1 MATTK
6 LLYLEEFT
14 LLEAPALVENVAEQD
29 GRTIMILNE
38 TIFYPQGGGQP
49 YDTGVIDSPTA
60 TGRFLVEEVR
70 FGDGVVRHIGV
81 FESGGF
87 VSGDAVTCRVDASRR
102 MLNARIHSAGHLVD
116 KAVAELNLP
125 WRPGKGY
132 HFPNGPYDEY
142 EGTLEGLDKEKVKSD
157 LEALCNRYV
166 SEGGATEVVFMTREE
181 MQATCRYTP
190 DFPIEKGE
198 RARVVIHKG
207 FSMPCGGTPV
217 AEAREIGHITIRKIK
232 QEGAKIR
239 VGYDVG

>member
-1 MATTK
+1 MIATK
-6 LLYLEEFT
+6 LLYLEKFT
-14 LLEAPALVENVAEQD
+14 LLEALSLVESVIEED
-29 GRTIMILNE
+29 GKTVIVLNE

-49 YDTGVIDSPTA
+49 YDTGVIDSPA
-60 TGRFLVEEVR
+60 GRFLVEEVR
-70 FGDGVVRHIGV
+70 FADGAVRHIGR

-87 VSGDAVTCRVDASRR
+87 APGERVMCRVDASRR

-116 KAVAELNLP
+116 RAVAELNLP

-142 EGTLEGLDKEKVKSD
+142 EGVLEGLDKEEVKND
-157 LEALCNRYV
+157 LEAVCNRYV
-166 SEGGATEVVFMTREE
+166 SEGGRTEVIFMTRDG
-181 MQATCRYTP
+181 MQATCRYIP

-198 RARVVIHKG
+198 RARVVVHGG

-217 AEAREIGHITIRKIK
+217 ADAREIGPITIRKIK

-239 VGYDVG
+239 VGYDIG